1 MKSSLMRPAIMLALA
16 LSLASCGGKAGFTVA
31 GTVTGQLYPGLV
43 LTTNNMDVT
52 VDAPAPPLTT
62 VNFSFPKQIEYGD
75 VYDVTVKQQ
84 PQHQTCVP
92 IVNGSPSTML
102 ATDTAGRL
110 AQINVPFSCTLNA
123 FAIGGTVSGLT
134 ADGLV
139 LANGSTGG
147 SVTLAKGATAF
158 ALPSVPFG
166 VTYGVT
172 VQTQPTGLVCSV
184 GSKGTGVMGDAAVAD
199 IAVTCVPQT

>member
-1 MKSSLMRPAIMLALA
+1 MKSSLMRPALMLALA
-16 LSLASCGGKAGFTVA
+16 LSLASCGGKAGFTVG
-31 GTVTGQLYPGLV
+31 GTVSGQLYPGLV
-43 LTTNNMDVT
+43 LTTNGMDLA
-52 VDAPAPPLTT
+52 VDAPVPPVTT
-62 VNFSFPKQIEYGD
+62 ANFSFPKQIQYGD

-84 PQHQTCVP
+84 PLHQSCGPASSV
-92 IVNGSPSTML
+92 L

-110 AQINVPFSCTLNA
+110 AQINIPFTCVLNA
-123 FAIGGTVSGLT
+123 YAIGGTVSGLT

-147 SVTLAKGATAF
+147 TLTLAKGTTTFTFPA
-158 ALPSVPFG
+158 VVYG

-172 VQTQPTGLVCSV
+172 VLTQPAGLVCSV
-184 GSKGTGVMGDAAVAD
+184 NAKGTGVMGDAAVTD